1 MILLLFACLTP
12 KYIGTIDV
20 IDNGFC
26 VVEFGN
32 DHFHI
37 FDQTVCKGRVEGE
50 KIKIK

>member
-1 MILLLFACLTP
+1 MILLLFACLAP
-12 KYIGTIDV
+12 KYIGTIDQ
-20 IDNGFC
+20 IDSGFC

-50 KIKIK
+50 RIKIK